1 MKTYTTALTGWAGAV
16 IAFDVIWKCTKMEV
30 IEAFYVS
37 AIIGFFTA
45 FGFMLLT
52 DLIQGKRSGKSERPN
67 YVQDEDTGIQYMPM
81 RNGRAI

>member
-1 MKTYTTALTGWAGAV
+1 MKTYTTVLTGWAGAV
-16 IAFDVIWKCTKMEV
+16 IAFDVIWKYTKMEV

-45 FGFMLLT
+45 FVFVLLT
-52 DLIQGKRSGKSERPN
+52 DFIRGESSGKMERPK

-81 RNGRAI
+81 RNGRAF